1 LKENRPLEEIE
12 IVAATVEEAIEKA
25 EAKLGLNRD
34 QFEVEV
40 IREGKSGILGMGA
53 REAVIRVSPITPRQ
67 KAPAPVQRE
76 AVELI
81 TEVLNTLL
89 RLLDVKGKV
98 EVLSDEIPLAL
109 DIIGDDLG
117 ILIGRR
123 GQTLA
128 ALDYITKLMVAERL
142 KTWLPLSVDVAGY
155 KKRRRDS
162 LQKLAL
168 YLAEQ
173 VKSKRRAIT
182 MEPMPADER
191 RIVHL
196 TLADNPDVTTHSIG
210 EGEDRKVVILPRQ
223 D

>member
-1 LKENRPLEEIE
+1 MERIE
-12 IVAATVEEAIEKA
+12 ITAATVEQAIEKA
-25 EAKLGLNRD
+25 EAQLGLSRD

-40 IREGKSGILGMGA
+40 IKEGRSGILGVGS
-53 REAVIRVSPITPRQ
+53 REAVIRVSPSSVPE
-67 KAPAPVQRE
+67 KASREPVE
-76 AVELI
+76 GDVAKI
-81 TEVLNTLL
+81 ATEVLNTLL
-89 RLLDVKGKV
+89 KLLGIVGKV

-109 DIIGDDLG
+109 NIRGDDLG
-117 ILIGRR
+117 ILIGRQ

-128 ALDYITKLMVAERL
+128 ALEYIVKLMVAGQL
-142 KTWLPLSVDVAGY
+142 KAWLPLSVDVAGY
-155 KKRRRDS
+155 KQHRHDS

-173 VKSKRRAIT
+173 VRSRRRAIT

-210 EGEDRKVVILPRQ
+210 EGENRKVVISLRQ
-223 D
+223 G

>member
-1 LKENRPLEEIE
+1 MEGIE
-12 IVAATVEEAIEKA
+12 IVAETVEQAIEKA
-25 EAKLGLNRD
+25 EAQLRLSRD

-40 IREGKSGILGMGA
+40 IREGKQGISGAGGE
-53 REAVIRVSPITPRQ
+53 EALIRVTPVTPLE
-67 KAPAPVQRE
+67 KDVVQL
-76 AVELI
+76 V
-81 TEVLNTLL
+81 TEILDTLL
-89 RLLDVKGKV
+89 GLLDITGKV

-109 DIIGDDLG
+109 DITGDDLG

-128 ALDYITKLMVAERL
+128 CLEYITKLIVVGRL
-142 KTWLPLSVDVAGY
+142 KAWLPLTVDVGGY

-162 LQKLAL
+162 LQRLAL

-173 VKSKRRAIT
+173 VKSRRRPIT

-210 EGEDRKVVILPRQ
+210 EGESRKVVILLRQ
-223 D
+223 G

>member
-1 LKENRPLEEIE
+1 MEGIE
-12 IVAATVEEAIEKA
+12 IVAATVEEAIKKA
-25 EAKLGLNRD
+25 EAQLGLSRD

-40 IREGKSGILGMGA
+40 IREGKSGILGVGA
-53 REAVIRVSPITPRQ
+53 REAVIRVSPITPPE
-67 KAPAPVQRE
+67 KACPESVE
-76 AVELI
+76 GDAVKVA
-81 TEVLNTLL
+81 TEVLDTLL
-89 RLLDVKGKV
+89 RLLSVTGKV

-109 DIIGDDLG
+109 DIKGDDLG

-128 ALDYITKLMVAERL
+128 CLEYITKRVVVGRL
-142 KTWLPLSVDVAGY
+142 KTWLPLTVDVEGY

-173 VKSKRRAIT
+173 VKSGRQAIT

-191 RIVHL
+191 RIIHL

-223 D
+223 A

>member
-1 LKENRPLEEIE
+1 MEEIE
-12 IVAATVEEAIEKA
+12 IVAETVEQAIEKA
-25 EAKLGLNRD
+25 EAQLRLSRD

-40 IREGKSGILGMGA
+40 IREGKSGILGAGGE
-53 REAVIRVSPITPRQ
+53 EALIRVTPVTPLE
-67 KAPAPVQRE
+67 KDAVQ
-76 AVELI
+76 VV
-81 TEVLNTLL
+81 TEILDTLL
-89 RLLDVKGKV
+89 GLLSITGKV
-98 EVLSDEIPLAL
+98 EMLSDEIPLAL
-109 DIIGDDLG
+109 DITGDDLG

-128 ALDYITKLMVAERL
+128 CLEYITKLIVVGRL
-142 KTWLPLSVDVAGY
+142 KAWLPLTVDVGGY

-162 LQKLAL
+162 LQRLAL

-173 VKSKRRAIT
+173 VKSRRRPIT

-210 EGEDRKVVILPRQ
+210 EGESRKVVILLRQ
-223 D
+223 G

>member
-1 LKENRPLEEIE
+1 MEEIE
-12 IVAATVEEAIEKA
+12 IIAATVEQAIEKA
-25 EAKLGLNRD
+25 EEQLGMSRD

-40 IREGKSGILGMGA
+40 VKEGKSGILGVG
-53 REAVIRVSPITPRQ
+53 RGSKEALIRVIPI
-67 KAPAPVQRE
+67 APPERDV
-76 AVELI
+76 VKVV
-81 TEVLNTLL
+81 TEILETLL
-89 RLLDVKGKV
+89 ELLGVTGNV

-109 DIIGDDLG
+109 NIEGDDLG

-128 ALDYITKLMVAERL
+128 SLEHITKLMVAGRL
-142 KTWLPLSVDVAGY
+142 KAWLPLRIDVAGY

-162 LQKLAL
+162 LQRLAL

-173 VKSKRRAIT
+173 VKSRRRAMT

-210 EGEDRKVVILPRQ
+210 EGESRKVVILLRQ
-223 D
+223 A

>member
-1 LKENRPLEEIE
+1 MERIE
-12 IVAATVEEAIEKA
+12 ITAATVEQAIEKA
-25 EAKLGLNRD
+25 EAQLGLSRD

-40 IREGKSGILGMGA
+40 IREGKSGILGIRG
-53 REAVIRVSPITPRQ
+53 REAVIKVSPITSPE
-67 KAPAPVQRE
+67 KASPEPVERDVVKVANE
-76 AVELI
+76 I
-81 TEVLNTLL
+81 LNTLL
-89 RLLDVKGKV
+89 KLLGVTGKV

-109 DIIGDDLG
+109 NIKGDDLG
-117 ILIGRR
+117 ILIGRQ

-128 ALDYITKLMVAERL
+128 AFEYITKLMVAGRL

-155 KKRRRDS
+155 KKHRHDS

-173 VKSKRRAIT
+173 VKSRRLAIT

-210 EGEDRKVVILPRQ
+210 EGENRKIVISLRQ
-223 D
+223 G

>member
-1 LKENRPLEEIE
+1 MEEIE
-12 IVAATVEEAIEKA
+12 IAAATVEQAIEKA
-25 EAKLGLNRD
+25 EAQLGLNRD

-40 IREGKSGILGMGA
+40 VREGKSGTSAKGEEALVRVTPVTPTEKDAVKVVTEILD
-53 REAVIRVSPITPRQ
+53 
-67 KAPAPVQRE
+67 
-76 AVELI
+76 
-81 TEVLNTLL
+81 TLL
-89 RLLDVKGKV
+89 GLLGVTGKV
-98 EVLSDEIPLAL
+98 EVISDEIPLAL
-109 DIIGDDLG
+109 DIKGDDLG

-128 ALDYITKLMVAERL
+128 CLEYITKLILVGRL

-155 KKRRRDS
+155 KERRRDS
-162 LQKLAL
+162 LQRLAL

-173 VKSKRRAIT
+173 VKSRRNSIT

-210 EGEDRKVVILPRQ
+210 EGEDRKVVILLRQ
-223 D
+223 S